1 MWISVAMSAA
11 LAQAV
16 EPPVAFAPPDPDADL
31 PTMVV
36 VGEHARDV
44 ADATGSTA
52 VVSEADL
59 KRMAPVST
67 NEALALVP
75 GIFVNVEDL
84 AGLRQNIGI
93 RGMLPDRSGKVT
105 ILEDG
110 VPVTLAPY
118 GEPALYVTPVVD
130 RLRRI
135 EVTKGSGSIQYG
147 PQTVAGV
154 IDYITHPAPK
164 TLQWHVE
171 GRGGTWGH
179 AQGIASI
186 GNTHGQVGYRVDVSH
201 LDLQGDRA
209 QDVSRTDVT
218 GRLDL
223 ALDDQRSLVVKLQGY
238 REDSR
243 ATYLG
248 LTTPQFAADPSLVT
262 APHDRFVAD
271 RIGGMVRY
279 EGTRRHWKV
288 VSTLYGHQ
296 VSRDW
301 LRQRFDRR
309 DEGVPYDRTLG
320 PDGTPCGAD
329 CPDDGSALFL
339 EPGGRT
345 RSRAFRVIGLE
356 TRTTFDANPGTNGHQ
371 LELGAR
377 AHLESIEER
386 IFERA
391 AVTQGTG
398 DLGRAEDRTTTAGAA
413 WGLLSLQ
420 SRDGVWTL
428 RPGIRLEA
436 MRFVNTRLRSA
447 EGDLPEPAVAVED
460 LVVPLPGVGGKVE
473 IAERVVLFAGVHRG
487 FSPPRT
493 RDTLD
498 DEGNPVSLDAEV
510 SVNSEVGLRLE
521 GRSWIRAELAAFH
534 LDFRRQV
541 VPPTESTLSAGQEG
555 VNSGQSTHLG
565 AELGLWV
572 DVGRAVGKDVAVP
585 VHVSGTL
592 LRARFGPGWAEG
604 LRGNDLPYAPAVQLT
619 AALGAWH
626 PSGWGGQVR
635 TQYVGT
641 AFADR
646 ANTLRATPDGLL
658 GLIPAR
664 AVADARIAW
673 RHTPSGLSIG
683 LTVKNLTDA
692 VYVASRAP
700 SGIQPGPRR
709 HVLLSLASDEVRRK
723 R

>member
-1 MWISVAMSAA
+1 MAEV
-11 LAQAV
+11 
-16 EPPVAFAPPDPDADL
+16 DL
-31 PTMVV
+31 
-36 VGEHARDV
+36 H
-44 ADATGSTA
+44 
-52 VVSEADL
+52 
-59 KRMAPVST
+59 RMAPLST

-75 GIFVNVEDL
+75 GVFVNVEDL
-84 AGLRQNIGI
+84 SGLRQNIGI
-93 RGMLPDRSGKVT
+93 RGILPDRSGKVT

-147 PQTVAGV
+147 PQTVGGV
-154 IDYITHPAPK
+154 IDYITHRAPK
-164 TLQWHVE
+164 TPQWHVE

-179 AQGIASI
+179 AQGIGSI

-201 LDLQGDRA
+201 LELAGDRG

-223 ALDDQRSLVVKLQGY
+223 ELSDRQSLTVKLQGY

-248 LTTPQFAADPSLVT
+248 LTSPQFASDPSLVT
-262 APHDRFVAD
+262 ARHDRFVAD
-271 RIGGMVRY
+271 RIGGMVRH
-279 EGTRRHWKV
+279 EGAAAHWKV
-288 VSTLYGHQ
+288 VSTLYGHL

-309 DEGVPYDRTLG
+309 DEGIPYERTLG
-320 PDGTPCGAD
+320 PDGSPCGPD

-339 EPGGRT
+339 EPSGRT
-345 RSRAFRVIGLE
+345 RSRTFRVVGLE
-356 TRTTFDANPGTNGHQ
+356 TRTTFDANPRGHGHQ

-377 AHLESIEER
+377 AHRESIEER

-391 AVTQGTG
+391 EVTRAPG
-398 DLGRAEDRTTTAGAA
+398 DLGRTEERTTTAGAA

-420 SRDGVWTL
+420 SLDGVWTL

-436 MRFVNTRLRSA
+436 MRFVNTRLRNA
-447 EGDLPEPAVAVED
+447 EGDLPEPAVAIED
-460 LVVPLPGVGGKVE
+460 LIVPLPGVGGKVE
-473 IAERVVLFAGVHRG
+473 IAKRLVLFAGVHRG

-498 DEGNPVSLDAEV
+498 DDGNPVPLDAEV
-510 SVNSEVGLRLE
+510 SVNSEVGLRLQ

-541 VPPTESTLSAGQEG
+541 VPPTESTLSEGQQG

-565 AELGLWV
+565 GELGLWV
-572 DVGRAVGKDVAVP
+572 DVGRAVGRDFAVP

-592 LRARFGPGWAEG
+592 LRTRFG
-604 LRGNDLPYAPAVQLT
+604 
-619 AALGAWH
+619 
-626 PSGWGGQVR
+626 
-635 TQYVGT
+635 
-641 AFADR
+641 
-646 ANTLRATPDGLL
+646 
-658 GLIPAR
+658 
-664 AVADARIAW
+664 
-673 RHTPSGLSIG
+673 
-683 LTVKNLTDA
+683 
-692 VYVASRAP
+692 
-700 SGIQPGPRR
+700 
-709 HVLLSLASDEVRRK
+709 
-723 R
+723 